1 MEHLKEKTEFL
12 DQRKN
17 IYRQLEDS
25 EQKVKD
31 LEEQLVFAQKL
42 ATMGTMSCLVAHE
55 FNNLLMPIINYAE
68 LALKHPDDKALVK
81 KTLEKTVKQGTQAG
95 HIIESILGMTRA
107 ESQEF
112 HNVNLNTV
120 IQESFRCLARDFEKD
135 GIKVVIDVPEDV
147 YVYAIHSQL
156 QQVVLNLIINARQAM
171 VEDRKGTLTVAARK
185 HGEGMVEIS
194 VVDTG
199 HGISDEILH
208 KIFEPFFTTKKSGK
222 SQDRIGTGLGLMVCK
237 QIVETHKGT
246 ISVESEINKGT
257 TFKVTFPEGK
267 ES

>member
-12 DQRKN
+12 NQRKN

-31 LEEQLVFAQKL
+31 LEEQLIFAQKL

-68 LALKHPDDKALVK
+68 LALKHPDDEKLIK

-107 ESQEF
+107 ESQES
-112 HNVNLNTV
+112 HDVNLKNV
-120 IQESFRCLARDFEKD
+120 VEESFKCLARDFEKD
-135 GIKVVIDVPEDV
+135 GIKVVIDIPEHLCA
-147 YVYAIHSQL
+147 YAIHSQL

-171 VEDRKGTLTVAARK
+171 VEDRKGILKVSAK
-185 HGEGMVEIS
+185 PIEGDMVEIS
-194 VVDTG
+194 VEDTG
-199 HGISDEILH
+199 YGISQEIIH

-237 QIVETHKGT
+237 QIVESHKGEITVQSEEGKGT
-246 ISVESEINKGT
+246 IFTVS
-257 TFKVTFPEGK
+257 FPIGK
-267 ES
+267 E